1 MIKFILKSLVFNH
14 TSPPVNLLLQNG
26 INLAVSRK
34 EFGVSMK
41 NIHLMSSLVKEPC
54 RGLSALHIIN

>member
-14 TSPPVNLLLQNG
+14 TSPPVNLLLGQNG

-41 NIHLMSSLVKEPC
+41 NIHLKSLLWLENHVVDF
-54 RGLSALHIIN
+54 LLYI